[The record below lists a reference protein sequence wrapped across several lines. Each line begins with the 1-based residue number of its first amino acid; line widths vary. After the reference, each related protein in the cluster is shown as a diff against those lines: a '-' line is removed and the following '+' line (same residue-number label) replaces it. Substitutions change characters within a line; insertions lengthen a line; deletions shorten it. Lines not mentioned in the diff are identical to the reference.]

1 MNKRELVDKVVEA
14 TGLNKVDVDRA
25 LKAIVWNISDALSKE
40 QNVIPLAW
48 ELIREIK
55 EEKAAVV

>member
-1 MNKRELVDKVVEA
+1 MNKGELIDKVVEA

-55 EEKAAVV
+55 EEKVAAI